1 MAANGNAVRA
11 GTPTA
16 GRPGA
21 GARFPGVSAQWRRFA
36 TATTGPSVLFSL
48 IWQIFLVYPVLAVVY
63 SGASTARMVLGLVSI
78 AAFSVVYLVA
88 FASPA
93 VTEGYPLHLPRRER
107 RAERSAPTPA
117 DGGSPRAGEGRWGD
131 DWLGPDEQEPAPL
144 GLTHLAALAICASGT
159 FPAAGLNGVV
169 NFLPFLACFAAA
181 AWPLRWSVPVALA
194 LIIAGSA
201 AALVEGEAGMLV
213 PCLLVF
219 PVVLSMLGARISV
232 GFSDR
237 ESHYRRALDVVEERE
252 RVARDLHDVLGH
264 TLTALTIRAQ
274 LARAQLD
281 AEPEAT
287 RRELANI
294 EELTRTALSEMRQT
308 VSGMRVADPVQE
320 LAVLTE
326 SLRTAGIDV
335 LVVGAPSLIP
345 PEHSALVAWT
355 LREAGTNIARH
366 SGAGRV
372 TIEFT
377 RGHVRITDDGTG
389 IDSHRATAP
398 GSAGQGLTGLA
409 RRAEDAAARLAVRD
423 LRGESVEPG
432 AAGSGSGG
440 PAVEPVEPVGGPVT
454 GTVVELEWAR

>member
-1 MAANGNAVRA
+1 MAVNGNAVRA
-11 GTPTA
+11 GTTTA

-21 GARFPGVSAQWRRFA
+21 GRRFPGVAAQWRRFA
-36 TATTGPSVLFSL
+36 TTITGPSVLFSL
-48 IWQIFLVYPVLAVVY
+48 IWQIFLIYPVLAVVY
-63 SGASTARMVLGLVSI
+63 SGASTARMVLGLASI
-78 AAFSVVYLVA
+78 AAFSVVYLVS

-93 VTEGYPLHLPRRER
+93 VTEGYPLHPSRRER
-107 RAERSAPTPA
+107 RSDHSAPNSADGSAPNPA
-117 DGGSPRAGEGRWGD
+117 DAGSPRAGKGRWGD
-131 DWLGPDEQEPAPL
+131 DWFGPDEQEPAPL
-144 GLTHLAALAICASGT
+144 GLTYLAALAICVSGT

-181 AWPLRWSVPVALA
+181 AWPLRWSVPVAFA
-194 LIIAGSA
+194 LVIAGSA
-201 AALVEGEAGMLV
+201 AALVEGEAGMLI
-213 PCLLVF
+213 PSILVV

-232 GFSDR
+232 GISDR

-281 AEPEAT
+281 ADPEAT

-294 EELTRTALSEMRQT
+294 EDLTRTALSEMRQT
-308 VSGMRVADPVQE
+308 VSGMRVADPGQE
-320 LAVLTE
+320 LAGLTE
-326 SLRTAGIDV
+326 SLHTAGIEV

-409 RRAEDAAARLAVRD
+409 QRAQDAAARLAVRD
-423 LRGESVEPG
+423 LRGE
-432 AAGSGSGG
+432 
-440 PAVEPVEPVGGPVT
+440 PVEPARGPIT
-454 GTVVELEWAR
+454 GTMVELEWTR